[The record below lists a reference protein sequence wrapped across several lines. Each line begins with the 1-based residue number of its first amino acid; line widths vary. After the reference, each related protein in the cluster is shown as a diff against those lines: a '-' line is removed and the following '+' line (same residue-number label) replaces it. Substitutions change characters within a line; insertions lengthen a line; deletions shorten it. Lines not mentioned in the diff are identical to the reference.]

1 MCTRGTGAR
10 ASCGAEARRT
20 LSLFLLRVK
29 RGAEPDVCHSS
40 LQVRREIPAD
50 YSLQPSAGKS
60 EQERWI
66 GMESH
71 IGCREV
77 AQLGRRP
84 STHRVIPASSGSPI
98 CSTRFLTFHRGSFAS
113 SSFCS
118 ALPFTPI
125 ALAQILKLGCCDVLS
140 LVQLQPLCASSSF
153 KQNKQSRVP
162 QMSQR
167 GVSR

>member
-1 MCTRGTGAR
+1 MCTRGTAAR

-98 CSTRFLTFHRGSFAS
+98 CSARFLAFPPLLLCFLLLLLRPAFHSHCSRADPKTWMLRCTQPCPTPAS
-113 SSFCS
+113 VC
-118 ALPFTPI
+118 
-125 ALAQILKLGCCDVLS
+125 
-140 LVQLQPLCASSSF
+140 F
-153 KQNKQSRVP
+153 KFI
-162 QMSQR
+162 
-167 GVSR
+167 